1 MRSVLCDAR
10 GRGEECR
17 SESRTDPVRSQK
29 SHTCAFLRTS
39 HCLPLAAQIH
49 YGPGRRSSRRATPE
63 SVHLQV
69 SLSSCKSP
77 PCNTQSVCR
86 DRVLLIRDLK
96 PENILVDT
104 DGYIKLCQSLCRYLP
119 RPNVVA
125 TMNSKAA
132 DLASLLVV
140 ILGDFGASFKLVSPN
155 EKTKTVTGTPDYMAP
170 EMIRNQGHNR
180 AVDYWAMGCLL
191 YDMICRESPF

>member
-1 MRSVLCDAR
+1 M
-10 GRGEECR
+10 
-17 SESRTDPVRSQK
+17 
-29 SHTCAFLRTS
+29 
-39 HCLPLAAQIH
+39 
-49 YGPGRRSSRRATPE
+49 
-63 SVHLQV
+63 
-69 SLSSCKSP
+69 
-77 PCNTQSVCR
+77 
-86 DRVLLIRDLK
+86 LIRDLK